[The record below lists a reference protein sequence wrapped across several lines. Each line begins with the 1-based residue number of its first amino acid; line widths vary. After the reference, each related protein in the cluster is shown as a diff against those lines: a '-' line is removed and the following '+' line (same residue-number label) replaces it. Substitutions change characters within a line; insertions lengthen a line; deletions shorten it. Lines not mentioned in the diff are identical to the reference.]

1 MNEKLKEKLL
11 SLPTTSGVYI
21 MKDAS
26 GNVIYVGKAK
36 NLKRRVNSYFI
47 GSDKPI
53 KTFNLVQNIADFD
66 FILTPSDTDAFLL
79 ENNLIKKYQ
88 PHFNILLK
96 DGKNYPYLKINLKDD
111 YPKLEVTRK
120 VKNDGAKYFGP
131 YFNGISPTE
140 ILKIVSRA
148 FCLRTCGKKIID
160 GKFAD
165 RPCLNYS
172 MGLCSGPCAGLV
184 SKLEYK
190 KQVDEV
196 VEFLKGDTKNVEQI
210 LKQKMMLASDAQ
222 NYEKAI
228 EIRDEIKSLNNLK
241 QKYTTQF
248 PILFNQDVVGYYSTG
263 TNAVITTVIIRNGK
277 LMGIENFPLNDLQ
290 DFDAIASSFLLQYY
304 NNRQIPKKI
313 ILPQNIVDESE
324 ILAFLSQKSGQNVQF
339 VVPHKGKNK
348 RLVEL
353 ASQNGKEY
361 LEKSIGIN
369 KTKEMKTIGAISRL
383 KDVLSLSNMPYRIEC
398 YDISHISGTNS
409 VASMV
414 VFLNGE
420 PAKAHYRKFNIKAVE
435 GNDDFASMQEVLKR
449 RLCELQKSDD
459 LSFSAMPN
467 LIVIDGGKGQLSSVQ
482 EIFDKYDVKISLCSL
497 AKQEEE
503 IFAPDVLDSI
513 KLKRN
518 DVALQL
524 LQRIRDEAHRFA
536 ISFHRKKRTKS
547 MTKSVLDEIKGIG
560 KVKKKLLFDK
570 FGSIENI
577 KNASIKE
584 LMLVKGITESE
595 AIEILN
601 ILKNSKNNVKNT

>member
-1 MNEKLKEKLL
+1 MNQMLKEKLL
-11 SLPTTSGVYI
+11 TLPTSSGVYL
-21 MKDAS
+21 MKDS
-26 GNVIYVGKAK
+26 TNNIIYVGKAK

-47 GSDKPI
+47 GNDKPI

-96 DGKNYPYLKINLKDD
+96 DGKNYPYLKINLKED
-111 YPKLEVTRK
+111 YPKLEITRK
-120 VKNDGAKYFGP
+120 VKNDGSKYFGP

-148 FCLRTCGKKIID
+148 FCLRTCNKKID
-160 GKFAD
+160 AGKENGK
-165 RPCLNYS
+165 PCLNYS
-172 MGLCSGPCAGLV
+172 LGLCSGACCGYIT
-184 SKLEYK
+184 KEEYK
-190 KQVDEV
+190 KQIDKLI
-196 VEFLKGDTKNVEQI
+196 EFLKGDTKEVEQI
-210 LKQKMMLASDAQ
+210 LKQKMQLASDAQ

-248 PILFNQDVVGYYSTG
+248 PKLFNQDVMGYYSTG
-263 TNAVITTVIIRNGK
+263 TNAVITTMIIRNGK
-277 LMGIENFPLNDLQ
+277 LMGIENFTLNNLQ
-290 DFDAIASSFLLQYY
+290 DFESIASSFLLQYY
-304 NNRQIPKKI
+304 SNRQIPKKI
-313 ILPQNIVDESE
+313 VLPQNILDESE
-324 ILAFLSQKSGQNVQF
+324 ILAFLSQKSSQNVQF
-339 VVPHKGKNK
+339 IVAQKGKNK

-361 LEKSIGIN
+361 LEKSIGIT
-369 KTKEMKTIGAISRL
+369 KTREMKTMGAISRL
-383 KDVLSLSNMPYRIEC
+383 KDVLNLSNPPYRIEC
-398 YDISHISGTNS
+398 YDISHISGTNG

-414 VFLNGE
+414 VFINGE
-420 PAKAHYRKFNIKAVE
+420 PAKTHYRKFNIKTVE
-435 GNDDFASMQEVLKR
+435 GNDDFASMQEVLSR
-449 RLCELQKSDD
+449 RLSELKSSNDI
-459 LSFSAMPN
+459 SFSSNPN
-467 LIVIDGGKGQLSSVQ
+467 LIVIDGGKGQLSSVA
-482 EIFDKYDVKISLCSL
+482 EILQSLGSNIPLCSL

-503 IFAPDVLDSI
+503 IFTINNTDSI
-513 KLKRN
+513 KLKRS

-536 ISFHRKKRTKS
+536 ITFHRSKRGKAMVKS
-547 MTKSVLDEIKGIG
+547 ELDEIKGIG
-560 KVKKKLLFDK
+560 KVKKTLLFDK

-577 KNASIKE
+577 KNSTIQE

-601 ILKNSKNNVKNT
+601 ILNKK